1 VDPEN
6 PVTGD
11 SFMSTFTVLTM
22 LSSLVM
28 LAWLVM
34 NRKKVFEA

>member
-1 VDPEN
+1 VN
-6 PVTGD
+6 PDSPTTGD
-11 SFMSTFTVLTM
+11 GFMGTFTVLAM
-22 LSSLVM
+22 VSSVLM